1 MNFRFFPLTSA
12 VVLAMCLNV
21 TLWAQDTA
29 RRQQANTM
37 TKEQR
42 IDNWL
47 QNQDENGDGRIA
59 ADEATGLMK
68 SNFARND
75 TNKDNFLD
83 RKELGELAQRLARG
97 AFSRNRRG
105 RNQQTMTT
113 EQLLRQVPKGV
124 TVIPD
129 IAYRQG
135 NDAWKLDL
143 AMPTGRSTRPR
154 PAIVF
159 VHGGGWV
166 SGDKRRANFLGPTLE
181 FAAKGYVCITI
192 NYRLGG
198 SKLACIEDAKC
209 SVRWLRAHAK
219 KYNVDPDR
227 IGAYGNSAGAHLAV
241 MLGLCPA
248 SAGLEGDGP
257 WQEYS
262 SIVQAV
268 VASAT
273 PTRPRVRG
281 GSEQDAKKIAPMSY
295 VTANAPPLLLVHE
308 ASDRTVAV
316 SNSDDFIKALREAGA
331 KDVTYMR
338 YEDGSGHGTFAANIN
353 ETGPAREKFFERT
366 LKGRDSKY
374 VFTVRG
380 DKTYLN
386 GQKILVKGLRCSNA
400 LVSDESADELIANL
414 DTFASFG
421 VNTVSVFFMGSR
433 FGDVKGY
440 NSDGSLNPVYAA
452 RMGRIIEAAD
462 ERGMV
467 VLVGCL
473 YWGNSEAKWEQW
485 TQTEAEAA
493 VANTVRWLKEHDY
506 RNVFVDVDNE
516 GMAKRAKGFD
526 NRLMVI
532 AGKKVDPAS
541 VIATNFK
548 GPPPPEADLGIHF
561 STKVP
566 DKPYVESEGT
576 PTNAPGGYWG
586 KYSKRPDYYNYI
598 NIGIYNEQMKV
609 NQKTITV
616 DHLDNGRGYMC
627 ASTWLQCPPPSG
639 PNNCPGGDGSKQSPG
654 IRWWLEFIREKYGP
668 YVPPQPRPQQSRN

>member
-1 MNFRFFPLTSA
+1 
-12 VVLAMCLNV
+12 V
-21 TLWAQDTA
+21 TLRAQDATD
-29 RRQQANTM
+29 RRKANNV

-42 IDNWL
+42 INNWL
-47 QNQDENGDGRIA
+47 RTQDENGDGKIA
-59 ADEATGLMK
+59 GDEATGLMK

-83 RKELGELAQRLARG
+83 RQELADLAERLARG
-97 AFSRNRRG
+97 GFGRNRRG
-105 RNQQTMTT
+105 RNQQTITT
-113 EQLLRQVPKGV
+113 EQLLKQVPEGV

-135 NDAWKLDL
+135 SDAWKLDL
-143 AMPTGRSTRPR
+143 AMPTERGAKPR

-166 SGDKRRANFLGPTLE
+166 SGDKRRANFLGPALE
-181 FAAKGYVCITI
+181 FAAKGYVCTTI

-198 SKLACIEDAKC
+198 SKRACVEDAKC
-209 SVRWLRAHAK
+209 SVRWLRANVK
-219 KYNVDPDR
+219 KYNIDPDR
-227 IGAYGNSAGAHLAV
+227 IGAYGNSAGAHLVA
-241 MLGLCPA
+241 MLGICPA

-257 WQEYS
+257 WREYS
-262 SIVQAV
+262 SMVQAV

-281 GSEQDAKKIAPMSY
+281 GSAHDAKKIAPMTY
-295 VTANAPPLLLVHE
+295 IAADAPPLLLVHE
-308 ASDRTVAV
+308 ESDRTVAV
-316 SNSDDFIKALREAGA
+316 SNSDDFVKALREAGA

-338 YEDGSGHGTFAANIN
+338 YTDGSGHGTFMANIK

-366 LKGRDSKY
+366 LKSRDSKY
-374 VFTVRG
+374 VFTIRNG
-380 DKTYLN
+380 KTFLNDKN
-386 GQKILVKGLRCSNA
+386 ILVKGLRCSNA
-400 LVSDESADELIANL
+400 LVSDESAAELIANL

-421 VNTVSVFFMGSR
+421 INTVSVFFMGSR

-440 NSDGSLNPVYAA
+440 NRDGSLNPVYTA

-473 YWGNSEAKWEQW
+473 YWGNSKAKWEQW
-485 TQTEAEAA
+485 TQTDANAA
-493 VANTVRWLKEHDY
+493 VANTVRWLREHNY

-532 AGKKVDPAS
+532 AGKKVDPTC

-561 STKVP
+561 STRVP
-566 DKPYVESEGT
+566 GKPYIESEGT

-586 KYSKRPDYYNYI
+586 SYSKKKDYYNYI
-598 NIGIYNEQMKV
+598 NIGLYNEEMKAR
-609 NQKTITV
+609 QKAITAE
-616 DHLDNGRGYMC
+616 HLDNGRGYMC

-639 PNNCPGGDGSKQSPG
+639 PNNCPGGNGSKQSPG
-654 IRWWLEFIREKYGP
+654 IRWWLEFIRDKYGP
-668 YVPPQPRPQQSRN
+668 YIPPACRVRSETVSQPLPDHKP